1 MSSLHRG
8 IGVHVL
14 AEEKKQEARLSLR
27 TAYIVTDDRLRA
39 VDRSVNQ
46 NTDVVQRQKMPDHG
60 IFLLQHGIGRRSENS
75 AKIGQ
80 LRTGM
85 LSLALVLSCP

>member
-46 NTDVVQRQKMPDHG
+46 NTDVVQRQKMPY
-60 IFLLQHGIGRRSENS
+60 FCCSTE
-75 AKIGQ
+75 
-80 LRTGM
+80 
-85 LSLALVLSCP
+85 